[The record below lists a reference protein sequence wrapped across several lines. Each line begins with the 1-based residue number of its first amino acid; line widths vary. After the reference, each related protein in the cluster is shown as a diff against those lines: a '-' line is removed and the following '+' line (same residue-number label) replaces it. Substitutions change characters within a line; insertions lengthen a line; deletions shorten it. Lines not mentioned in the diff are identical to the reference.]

1 MNDRRQMKNNVHR
14 VGESLLVDWVC
25 RARSIERAAVVSS
38 VNLAR
43 ALGAI
48 RISAMEEQ
56 FPRAQPARIEIGKI
70 AARPVMRGG
79 VGDLMRNHHPAD
91 VSPSPGRTDRVSKY
105 QPERLMENAR
115 PHLRSPQ
122 HLSPNRKFPRP
133 RAPHACWTDC

>member
-38 VNLAR
+38 LNLTR
-43 ALGAI
+43 DLGAI

-70 AARPVMRGG
+70 AARAVMRGG
-79 VGDLMRNHHPAD
+79 VGDLMRNQHTID
-91 VSPSPGRTDRVSKY
+91 VSPHADRTQDRKHGPLPWAKTAKRKRGRGHRHHGPSST
-105 QPERLMENAR
+105 A
-115 PHLRSPQ
+115 
-122 HLSPNRKFPRP
+122 
-133 RAPHACWTDC
+133 AP